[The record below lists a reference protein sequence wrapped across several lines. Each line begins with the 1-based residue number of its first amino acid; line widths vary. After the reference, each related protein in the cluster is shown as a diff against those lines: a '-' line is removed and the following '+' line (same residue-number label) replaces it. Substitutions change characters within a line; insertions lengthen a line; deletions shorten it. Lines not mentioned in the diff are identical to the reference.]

1 MFFNKIFLAGH
12 NGMVGSAIHRSLLN
26 TNLCN
31 QIIIANK
38 DELDLRNQNQT
49 LKFLSKHK
57 PDYIIL
63 AAAKVGG
70 IKGNSLFLFEFL
82 YDNMMIEFNVING
95 GFQAGTEK
103 LLFLG
108 SSCIYPK
115 LSQQPIDEKELLNGY
130 LENTNKSYAVAKIAG
145 IQLCNSL
152 NEQYKTDY
160 RSIMPSNLYGI
171 NDNYDSQNSHVIPA
185 LIKKIHNAKVNNK
198 KSLTLWG
205 SGNPLREFLFA
216 DDLADACT
224 HIMSIPEDKFNLNF
238 NEDAQHIN
246 VGSGKEISINNLAEM
261 VAETVKFKGHIYF
274 DNINPDGTP
283 RKLLNNKRVNN
294 LGWYP
299 KTELKLGLIKTYND
313 FLKKV

>member
-1 MFFNKIFLAGH
+1 M
-12 NGMVGSAIHRSLLN
+12 
-26 TNLCN
+26 
-31 QIIIANK
+31 
-38 DELDLRNQNQT
+38 
-49 LKFLSKHK
+49 
-57 PDYIIL
+57 
-63 AAAKVGG
+63 
-70 IKGNSLFLFEFL
+70 
-82 YDNMMIEFNVING
+82 
-95 GFQAGTEK
+95 
-103 LLFLG
+103 G